1 MAGRPGAVIEVDRNT
16 PPTLFHYGEGFRLEK
31 LPLGSRI
38 VYPPDPVEPIAHPE
52 RAIRRALAHPIED
65 DPLKAL
71 LRPGMK
77 LTIAFD
83 DLSLPL
89 PPMAAPDV
97 RQLVIEEVLEMAAEA
112 GVEDVELIVAT
123 GLHRRMTADEIRH
136 VVGDRVFS
144 AFWPDRLYNH
154 DAEDPEGNVLI
165 GTTSKGEPVTL
176 NRRAAESD
184 LVVYV
189 NLTLVPMDGGHKSMA
204 TGLASYAGIAAHHNV
219 ETLLAS
225 RSYMHPPDSAL
236 HHSCVRQGRLI
247 EDAVRVF
254 HIETSVN
261 NHSFPAIAG
270 FLQKRE
276 TDWTAADQAQF
287 LAVKQLTDLAPVSV
301 KRGFFHSMRAP
312 YGLTSVQAG
321 AVEPVHEKTLEAV
334 RRQMTVEIEGQTD
347 IVTMGLPYLGPYN
360 VNAPL
365 NPVLVVCLGLGY
377 LFNLYRGQPVVRRGG
392 VVIMAHPC
400 RDEFDSVQHPSYVDF
415 YEEVLSEV
423 LDPLEIEKRF
433 EKRFAED
440 PWYRQLFRKSHAYHG
455 VHPFYAWYWAAH
467 ALEHVGDVIV
477 VGGQREVVHRLGFKA
492 ATTLEDA
499 LEMAEQTV
507 GRWPSITHLRV
518 PPLALCDVR

>member
-1 MAGRPGAVIEVDRNT
+1 MPGRPGAVVEVDRNT
-16 PPTLFHYGEGFRLEK
+16 PPTLFHYGEGFRLER

-38 VYPPDPVEPIAHPE
+38 LYPPDPLEPIAHPE
-52 RAIRRALAHPIED
+52 RAIRRALAHPLED

-97 RQLVIEEVLEMAAEA
+97 RQLVIEEVLELAADA
-112 GVEDVELIVAT
+112 GVEDVHIIAAL

-136 VVGDRVFS
+136 IVGERVFS
-144 AFWPDRLYNH
+144 TFWPDRLYNH
-154 DAEDPEGNVLI
+154 DAEDPDGNVDI
-165 GTTSKGEPVTL
+165 GVTNKGEPVTL

-204 TGLASYAGIAAHHNV
+204 TGLASYKSIAAHHNAH
-219 ETLLAS
+219 TLLHS

-236 HHSCVRQGRLI
+236 HASCIRQGQLI

-261 NHSFPAIAG
+261 NHSFPAIAN

-276 TDWTAADQAQF
+276 TDWTPGDQAQF
-287 LAVKQLTDLAPVSV
+287 LALKQVTDYAPPNF
-301 KRGFFHSMRAP
+301 KRTLFHSMRAP
-312 YGLTSVQAG
+312 YGMTGIHAG
-321 AVEPVHEKTLEAV
+321 QVDAVHAKTLESV
-334 RRQMTVEIEGQTD
+334 RRQLTVEVDGQTD

-360 VNAPL
+360 VNAAL
-365 NPVLVVCLGLGY
+365 NPILVACLGLGY
-377 LFNLYRGQPVVRRGG
+377 LFNLYRGKPVVREGG
-392 VVIMAHPC
+392 VVIMEHPC
-400 RDEFDSVQHPSYVDF
+400 RREFDAVHHPSYID
-415 YEEVLSEV
+415 YYDEVLADT
-423 LDPLEIEKRF
+423 LDPAEIEKKY

-440 PWYRQLFRKSHAYHG
+440 PWYRELFRKSHAYHG
-455 VHPFYAWYWAAH
+455 IHPHYAWIWAAH
-467 ALEHVGDVIV
+467 GMAHVGQVIV
-477 VGGQREVVHRLGFKA
+477 VGGERDVVHHLGWKA
-492 ATTLEDA
+492 ASTLEDA

-507 GRWPSITHLRV
+507 GRYPSITHLRT
-518 PPLALCDVR
+518 PPLLLASVS